1 VVSMAYKRKA
11 EMLVQYLKSK
21 NILHDSRIA
30 RSFIEVP
37 LHDFIPTRLL
47 NKKQIY
53 MDIPQLFWYKN
64 IQNKRTISAPH
75 MIVIMLEN
83 LDLKPKD
90 NLLIL
95 GSKSGY
101 ISSIAAHLCSEG
113 EIFILEA
120 IEEIVGFTKDN
131 LKRTG
136 FGKNITIMHQN
147 PLFGLKDTA
156 PWQKILV
163 TGQVMKEDLDIVLDQ
178 LDPNDGVLFAPI
190 GDMFQQKFMKITRRG
205 NDFFYKDI
213 GDVVFGPLDIE
224 PYTTSLD
231 DEEPLPDFNEFR
243 RLNPRL
249 PITFKLDLDEADE
262 RFQEVIKNLFMK
274 NMGANEGDT
283 DEIICE
289 ECEKISM
296 DRGGIIS
303 LLALSDILDI
313 EIEKIEEILK
323 NSKKGIIKKAD
334 PNMLLNA
341 VFMIKSEENQE
352 KIDDIK
358 QNLQAIR
365 DRLKGLKNEI
375 DISMNAESLKVL
387 NHLMDNLEQYPEFN
401 LKIKKM
407 KNLLNNI
414 QTKNITLARLK
425 DKLDEKNIKLMD
437 KYTKDQMEF
446 IDELL
451 DLIKGEISI
460 Y

>member
-1 VVSMAYKRKA
+1 MVYKRKA

-37 LHDFIPTRLL
+37 LQDFIPTRLL

-147 PLFGLKDTA
+147 PLFGLKESA

-163 TGQVMKEDLDIVLDQ
+163 TGQIMKEDLDIVLDQ

-190 GDMFQQKFMKITRRG
+190 GDMFQQKFMRITRRE

-231 DEEPLPDFNEFR
+231 NEEPLPDFNEFK

-249 PITFKLDLDEADE
+249 PITFKLDLDETDE
-262 RFQEVIKNLFMK
+262 RFQDVIKELFMK
-274 NMGANEGDT
+274 NMQENEGD
-283 DEIICE
+283 DDDLICE
-289 ECEKISM
+289 ECEKISL
-296 DRGGIIS
+296 DQGGVIS

-323 NSKKGIIKKAD
+323 KSKKGTIKKVD

-341 VFMIKSEENQE
+341 VFMIKTDLNKKKIEEIKE
-352 KIDDIK
+352 KLK
-358 QNLQAIR
+358 AIQ
-365 DRLKGLKNEI
+365 DYLIEIKNEI
-375 DISMNAESLKVL
+375 NIKINAETLKTI
-387 NHLMDNLEQYPEFN
+387 NSLMDELNKYPEFN
-401 LKIKKM
+401 LKNKKM
-407 KNLLNNI
+407 KNLLNSV

-425 DKLDEKNIKLMD
+425 DQLDEKGVELMD
-437 KYTKDQMEF
+437 KYTREQIEF

>member
-1 VVSMAYKRKA
+1 MSYKRKA
-11 EMLVQYLKSK
+11 EMLVQYLRSK

-37 LHDFIPTRLL
+37 LQDFIPPRLL

-120 IEEIVGFTKDN
+120 IEEIVELTKNN
-131 LKRTG
+131 LRKTG
-136 FGKNITIMHQN
+136 FGKNITITHQN
-147 PLFGLKDTA
+147 PLFGLKESA

-163 TGQVMKEDLDIVLDQ
+163 TGQVMQEDLDIVLDQ
-178 LDPNDGVLFAPI
+178 LDENDGVLFAPI
-190 GDMFQQKFMKITRRG
+190 GDMFQQKFMRITRRG
-205 NDFFYKDI
+205 HEFFYKDI

-231 DEEPLPDFNEFR
+231 EVEPIPDFNAFR
-243 RLNPRL
+243 SQNPRL
-249 PITFKLDLDEADE
+249 PITFKLDLDETDE
-262 RFQEVIKNLFMK
+262 KFQEVIKDLFMR
-274 NMGANEGDT
+274 NMEQNEEIES

-289 ECEKISM
+289 ECEKISLEQ
-296 DRGGIIS
+296 GGIIS

-323 NSKKGIIKKAD
+323 KSKKGIIKKID

-341 VFMIKSEENQE
+341 VFMIKTEENLK

-358 QNLQAIR
+358 NNLKMIQ
-365 DRLKGLKNEI
+365 DNLTNFKNEI
-375 DISMNAESLKVL
+375 NIEKNAETLKKIEIL
-387 NHLMDNLEQYPEFN
+387 INYLEKFTEFN

-407 KNLLNNI
+407 KSLLNTI
-414 QTKNITLARLK
+414 QSKNITLARLNQ
-425 DKLDEKNIKLMD
+425 LDEKKIELMD
-437 KYTKDQMEF
+437 KYTKEQIEIIEEF
-446 IDELL
+446 I
-451 DLIKGEISI
+451 DLIKGETSL